1 MSSPPYCPP
10 WYLNMFGLKHAGNR
24 DVCGETA
31 TVVSLPVQS
40 GPTLD
45 VDGVLAYGDPTG
57 VEAALPPYGLLQ
69 PAHEGGHLQ
78 VHAGPVRLRWGGG

>member
-1 MSSPPYCPP
+1 MERQTWRKFTFSPFHSDKVMSSPP
-10 WYLNMFGLKHAGNR
+10 WYMNMFGLKHAGNR

-45 VDGVLAYGDPTG
+45 VDGVLAYI
-57 VEAALPPYGLLQ
+57 
-69 PAHEGGHLQ
+69 AHIAKGAFRGKKQLSYWDF
-78 VHAGPVRLRWGGG
+78 P

>member
-1 MSSPPYCPP
+1 
-10 WYLNMFGLKHAGNR
+10 MFGLKHAGNR

-45 VDGVLAYGDPTG
+45 VDGVLAYI
-57 VEAALPPYGLLQ
+57 
-69 PAHEGGHLQ
+69 AHIAKGAFRGKKQLSYWDF
-78 VHAGPVRLRWGGG
+78 P

>member
-1 MSSPPYCPP
+1 
-10 WYLNMFGLKHAGNR
+10 MFGLKHAGNR

-45 VDGVLAYGDPTG
+45 VDGVLAYIARIAKGAFRGTMERRKCKLSPG
-57 VEAALPPYGLLQ
+57 LSLPIYNSFEKT
-69 PAHEGGHLQ
+69 AKN
-78 VHAGPVRLRWGGG
+78 VHKCKPLG